1 MSMPDVA
8 DFLFDDENEDKLAA
22 HGLTQER
29 VLQVLENR
37 HIVVKNRRRRCGVF
51 LIVGP
56 DNGGAYIT
64 VPVEPTHDRLL
75 WRPVTAWPSK
85 DHERAWL
92 DRTR

>member
-8 DFLFDDENEDKLAA
+8 NFLFDAENEAKMGN
-22 HGLTQER
+22 HGLTPQR
-29 VLQVLENR
+29 VLQVLDSR
-37 HIVVKNRRRRCGVF
+37 HIVVKNRRRRHGVF
-51 LIVGP
+51 LIVGT
-56 DNGGAYIT
+56 DNGGACIT

>member
-1 MSMPDVA
+1 MSMQVIA
-8 DFLFDDENEDKLAA
+8 DFLFDDENEEKMAV
-22 HGLTQER
+22 HGLTPR
-29 VLQVLENR
+29 RILQVLENR
-37 HIVVKNRRRRCGVF
+37 HIVVKNRRNRRGTI
-51 LIVGP
+51 LIVGT

-92 DRTR
+92 HRTR

>member
-8 DFLFDDENEDKLAA
+8 DFLFDDEIEAKMGN
-22 HGLTQER
+22 HGLTPR
-29 VLQVLENR
+29 KVLQVLENR
-37 HIVVKNRRRRCGVF
+37 HIVVKNRRRRRGVF
-51 LIVGP
+51 PIVGT